1 MKNGLIYKKPAFWAI
16 LLAGIAV
23 VVAVVFLLTVPKEDR
38 NEGWNDPAVTE
49 VTTGATGTS
58 ETTGT
63 TEAPGTSVTDGTD
76 VLSAPLPTARVLI
89 GGTEVNCWGELYFS
103 QAKVNGNYYVA
114 DGYRIFAEKPDPD
127 RVLPNLRTVP
137 LDGALEI
144 YENGGTAPVTDKKV
158 SVYTR
163 DGTKVRDMKAG
174 ELTAGALSAGEY
186 LLEFYVKSVH
196 EADEHCHTTYV
207 FYVCVQVGA

>member
-16 LLAGIAV
+16 LLAGIAG
-23 VVAVVFLLTVPKEDR
+23 VVAVVLLLTVPKEDR
-38 NEGWNDPAVTE
+38 NEGGNDPAVTE
-49 VTTGATGTS
+49 VTTGATGT
-58 ETTGT
+58 
-63 TEAPGTSVTDGTD
+63 TEAPGTSVSDD
-76 VLSAPLPTARVLI
+76 ANILSAPSPTARVLI

-103 QAKVNGNYYVA
+103 QAKMNGNCYVA

-127 RVLPNLRTVP
+127 RVLPNLRTVH

-158 SVYTR
+158 SVYTK